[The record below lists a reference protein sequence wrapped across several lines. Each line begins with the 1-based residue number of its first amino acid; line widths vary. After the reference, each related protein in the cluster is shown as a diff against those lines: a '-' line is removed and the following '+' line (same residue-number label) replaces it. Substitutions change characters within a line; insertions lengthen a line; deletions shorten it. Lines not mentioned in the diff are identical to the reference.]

1 MVRLR
6 AAGLCVL
13 PLKGILNICTKCSE
27 WDIKFSLYNERASAV
42 EVATNSEKM
51 SRCTVKLVNTA
62 QDTLKM
68 ALYKRSIRFLHASRK
83 NWWSL
88 KINTELYNIFNT
100 WLHKTWLN
108 IKSACTILTRQSM
121 HSFSLIGN

>member
-68 ALYKRSIRFLHASRK
+68 VYTKDLFDSCMPAGKTDEV
-83 NWWSL
+83 L
-88 KINTELYNIFNT
+88 KST
-100 WLHKTWLN
+100 
-108 IKSACTILTRQSM
+108 QSCIIY
-121 HSFSLIGN
+121 LIEYLAT